1 MIPSAPEPPHAV
13 LLSHSEDRGPP
24 TCALLT
30 SVLAHLAHTWG
41 PAGGPRA
48 PPPQTGG
55 ASGHGRRRALRS
67 QTIWPFYT
75 FVFSL
80 MLLICGEWSRRS
92 VLVLRQNV
100 L

>member
-24 TCALLT
+24 TWALLT
-30 SVLAHLAHTWG
+30 SVLAQLAHPWG